1 MLCNTDEMEIIMN
14 YINTLHEGDKIS
26 TVYFCKQKIVATTKA
41 GKTYY
46 SLILQDKTGSIDG
59 KIWELNNG
67 IEHFETKDFIKIDG
81 MVTSFN
87 NSLQMNIKKVR
98 RANEGEFEP
107 SDFMPTTEKNVDE
120 MYSEMTSM
128 IDSIEEEHM
137 KQLLRSFYVDD
148 ADLVRKFKNHSA
160 AKAIHHGF
168 IGGLLQHTLAVAK
181 ICDFYAANYPI
192 INRDLI
198 ISAAL
203 LHDIGKLDELS
214 PFPENDYTDD
224 GNLIGHITLGA
235 MMVRDRI
242 KEIPEFP
249 EELGKEL
256 IHCILAHH
264 GELEFGS
271 PKKPSIVEAYVLA
284 FADNTDAKIETF
296 IEALNKGGETKEWLG
311 YNKTLDS
318 NIRRT

>member
-1 MLCNTDEMEIIMN
+1 VEDEN
-14 YINTLHEGDKIS
+14 
-26 TVYFCKQKIVATTKA
+26 
-41 GKTYY
+41 
-46 SLILQDKTGSIDG
+46 
-59 KIWELNNG
+59 
-67 IEHFETKDFIKIDG
+67 FIK
-81 MVTSFN
+81 
-87 NSLQMNIKKVR
+87 
-98 RANEGEFEP
+98 E
-107 SDFMPTTEKNVDE
+107 
-120 MYSEMTSM
+120 
-128 IDSIEEEHM
+128 
-137 KQLLRSFYVDD
+137 
-148 ADLVRKFKNHSA
+148 FKNHSA
-160 AKAIHHGF
+160 AKSIHHGF
-168 IGGLLQHTLAVAK
+168 IGGLLEHSLSVAK
-181 ICDFYAANYPI
+181 LCIYIADNYPI
-192 INRDLI
+192 IKRDLLVT
-198 ISAAL
+198 AAL
-203 LHDIGKLDELS
+203 LHDVGKVKELS
-214 PFPENDYTDD
+214 SFPENDYTDD